1 MGLSRG
7 EVWSR
12 LPFPPPRDLPDP
24 GIEHASPALVPYI
37 AGSFFTTKPLW
48 CWVSFTYIST
58 ITVLLTR
65 DHILFNSLS
74 NKPLKGPT
82 HNISYYLISCIQHLV
97 TDTCPLYRERY
108 FCFRFWFLGI
118 QGWAVSDA
126 FKRNAVSSQEGGK
139 KLMMKGKV
147 NISFCNNAGSLT
159 RTDCC
164 ISWIILLVRRR
175 DGGRMNKVAFIF
187 HLSVIQPQNINS
199 CLGFWV
205 LYMWEQNGLPLCPT
219 HQHQERKTQGTGW

>member
-1 MGLSRG
+1 MGLSRR
-7 EVWSR
+7 EFWSR

-24 GIEHASPALVPYI
+24 GIEHASLALVPCV
-37 AGSFFTTKPLW
+37 AGRFFTTEPLW
-48 CWVSFTYIST
+48 CWVSFTYINT

-65 DHILFNSLS
+65 DHMLFNSLS
-74 NKPLKGPT
+74 YKPLKGPT
-82 HNISYYLISCIQHLV
+82 HDISYYLITCIQHLV
-97 TDTCPLYRERY
+97 TDTCPLYREQY

-126 FKRNAVSSQEGGK
+126 FKRNAVSSQEAGTR
-139 KLMMKGKV
+139 LMMKGKA
-147 NISFCNNAGSLT
+147 NPSFCNNAGSLS

-164 ISWIILLVRRR
+164 ISWIILLGRRR

-199 CLGFWV
+199 CFCFWV
-205 LYMWEQNGLPLCPT
+205 LYMWE
-219 HQHQERKTQGTGW
+219 